1 MVVLDLDGDG
11 GVLEG
16 CVNGVD
22 RDRVVGVGG
31 IARNVNNDSQVATRL
46 GKELL
51 VDEGRNGLGKVN
63 RVKEDISLGD
73 LLVRT

>member
-1 MVVLDLDGDG
+1 MIVLDLDRDG

-31 IARNVNNDSQVATRL
+31 IARNINNDSQVATRL

>member
-11 GVLEG
+11 GFLER

-22 RDRVVGVGG
+22 RDRVVGVSG

-63 RVKEDISLGD
+63 RVKEDVSLGN
-73 LLVRT
+73 LLIRT

>member
-1 MVVLDLDGDG
+1 LVVLDLDGNG

-51 VDEGRNGLGKVN
+51 IDEGRNGLGKVN
-63 RVKEDISLGD
+63 CVKEDISLGD